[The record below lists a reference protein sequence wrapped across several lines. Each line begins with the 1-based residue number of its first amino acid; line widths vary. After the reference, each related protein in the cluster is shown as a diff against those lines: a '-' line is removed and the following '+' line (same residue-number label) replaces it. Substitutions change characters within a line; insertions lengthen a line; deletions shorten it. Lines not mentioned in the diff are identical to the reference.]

1 MVCQHNTHWSS
12 NTLVPKVL
20 EPNKIKV
27 KLREKGKREYVLDRE
42 KEEVRN
48 EKVFESFSTQ

>member
-1 MVCQHNTHWSS
+1 MVYHHNTHWSS
-12 NTLVPKVL
+12 NTIVPKVL

-42 KEEVRN
+42 KEVRN
-48 EKVFESFSTQ
+48 EKVFESLSTQ